1 MEKVKIKNDVEISFD
16 DIIRQYEV
24 SDVDSMTQIISDT
37 FESYACDC
45 NILNT
50 IIRIILNCSPV
61 KDELKFLEVEN
72 VKNLLKIIE

>member
-61 KDELKFLEVEN
+61 KDELKFLDVEN